1 MIRVSTRTH
10 ASFGR
15 MISFR
20 AATRAAARPTCTPA
34 AACSFTLARRHLSWE
49 AQVAQDARRR
59 LKGTPT
65 EVAYGRLE
73 RDLQSEAVSSTKGA
87 EDRVKN
93 ALREL
98 EALRVQ
104 FDAASAAAK
113 TELKAAFNAKRKLAI
128 KLRYE
133 LVIQVRV
140 ARRMRR
146 WSWRCCDEL
155 MQSEIPLAQPHEY
168 LCLRTQVLFFF
179 CFSFSVKCS

>member
-1 MIRVSTRTH
+1 MIRASTGTI
-10 ASFGR
+10 ASFR
-15 MISFR
+15 RTISFAVR
-20 AATRAAARPTCTPA
+20 EAARQTCTPA
-34 AACSFTLARRHLSWE
+34 LARRPFSWE

-98 EALRVQ
+98 AALRVQ
-104 FDAASAAAK
+104 FDAAPTSARN
-113 TELKAAFNAKRKLAI
+113 ELKAAFSAQRKLAI

-140 ARRMRR
+140 A
-146 WSWRCCDEL
+146 
-155 MQSEIPLAQPHEY
+155 
-168 LCLRTQVLFFF
+168 
-179 CFSFSVKCS
+179 

>member
-1 MIRVSTRTH
+1 MIRASNRTI

-15 MISFR
+15 SIR
-20 AATRAAARPTCTPA
+20 AARIPFAASAASAAAAPA
-34 AACSFTLARRHLSWE
+34 AAGSLTLARRPFSWE

-98 EALRVQ
+98 AALRAQ
-104 FDAASAAAK
+104 FDAAPTSARN
-113 TELKAAFNAKRKLAI
+113 ELKAAFSAQRKLAI

-140 ARRMRR
+140 A
-146 WSWRCCDEL
+146 
-155 MQSEIPLAQPHEY
+155 
-168 LCLRTQVLFFF
+168 
-179 CFSFSVKCS
+179 